1 MVYSLPWSDGSY
13 LAIKVREVRIAKEVK
28 SSEWLVMFRL
38 CFVFVMPGSCWAL
51 ATNQQVVVYS
61 FHCRGAFLKIA
72 AFPNS
77 KPWCSSTG
85 ENVHSIVWQCWRL
98 AYKSQITYFCIKCP
112 PFSIWALW
120 KSHSQASFGCLFN
133 PNLKMF
139 HRVKKGKKGSGIQV
153 KIGDGPANACIC
165 HWKGASERV
174 SHLWW

>member
-1 MVYSLPWSDGSY
+1 MAGDV
-13 LAIKVREVRIAKEVK
+13 
-28 SSEWLVMFRL
+28 SSVFCICDARFMLSTCNWL
-38 CFVFVMPGSCWAL
+38 S
-51 ATNQQVVVYS
+51 S
-61 FHCRGAFLKIA
+61 IHCRGAFLKIA

-98 AYKSQITYFCIKCP
+98 AYKSQITYFCIKYP

-153 KIGDGPANACIC
+153 KIGDRPANACIC